1 MRAVYS
7 SQDLG
12 APCPS
17 ADECIRKTWCMYTM
31 EYSSARKRN
40 RIGAFVMMWMNLE
53 SAIHSEVSQK
63 ERERKKKKSKYYV
76 LEHRYEI

>member
-1 MRAVYS
+1 M
-7 SQDLG
+7 D
-12 APCPS
+12 
-17 ADECIRKTWCMYTM
+17 RKTWCMYTM

-63 ERERKKKKSKYYV
+63 ERERKKKANIMY
-76 LEHRYEI
+76 